1 MEEELN
7 IDTWLINNP
16 APTVEYAMV
25 YDPESGQ
32 GLSIGPSHAFE
43 SEKYKIFY
51 SEDGINRNY
60 FPDFV
65 INNKYII
72 ECKPKKLW
80 NTKKNKLKFDY
91 AKKFCEEKNYIF
103 KIKDLPKIKKTQLL
117 SLIDSNLVTLT
128 NKWKD
133 KI

>member
-43 SEKYKIFY
+43 SEKYKIPVD
-51 SEDGINRNY
+51 SE
-60 FPDFV
+60 
-65 INNKYII
+65 KAELII
-72 ECKPKKLW
+72 KR
-80 NTKKNKLKFDY
+80 KNLQ
-91 AKKFCEEKNYIF
+91 N
-103 KIKDLPKIKKTQLL
+103 
-117 SLIDSNLVTLT
+117 
-128 NKWKD
+128 
-133 KI
+133 